1 MRRSRRS
8 DRDFDGRAATQH
20 ICHRHAL
27 DDFLNFRQLWLRPLT
42 TLPPRGTL
50 VIHGTGDVNLDPE
63 YIPALAANGW
73 DHAWAGLDGLFRD
86 DDLTVVNL
94 ECAPSDLGAPEP
106 KEFVFRCPAASLPS
120 LATAGVEVA
129 SLGNNHSGDY
139 GKEALVDG
147 RANLIAS
154 GVAPVGA
161 GANAAE
167 AGAPAVFEMEGWR
180 VAVVGFGGVF
190 PNPPWFATAD
200 RPGMRD
206 GDDIPSMVEAVQAAA
221 EVADIVVVTIHWG
234 VEFDTEPR
242 TEDIERAEA
251 MIEAGADVIFG
262 HHAHRLQPFEMVND
276 SAVFWGLGNFVWPR
290 QSTAGSTTGVARAVV
305 HPDGTIE
312 ACLIPAF
319 IESPGQ
325 PVLTGEPEC
334 GPER

>member
-1 MRRSRRS
+1 
-8 DRDFDGRAATQH
+8 
-20 ICHRHAL
+20 
-27 DDFLNFRQLWLRPLT
+27 
-42 TLPPRGTL
+42 

-63 YIPALAANGW
+63 YIPALVANGW

-94 ECAPSDLGAPEP
+94 ECAPSDIGQPEP
-106 KEFVFRCPAASLPS
+106 KEFVFRCPAVSLPS

-129 SLGNNHSGDY
+129 SMGNNHSGDY

-221 EVADIVVVTIHWG
+221 EVADIVVVAIHWG

-242 TEDIERAEA
+242 AEDIERAEA

-325 PVLTGEPEC
+325 PVLIGEPEC